1 MDGKVVLITGA
12 GRACGRAL
20 AEDFAAR
27 GAAVVVNDIDA
38 DGGRE
43 TVQRIEAAGG
53 AATFVQADVSVDA
66 EVEALVDRCLE
77 LHGLDDLA
85 IGNTVEQDDSA

>member
-27 GAAVVVNDIDA
+27 GAAVVVND
-38 DGGRE
+38 
-43 TVQRIEAAGG
+43 T
-53 AATFVQADVSVDA
+53 AT
-66 EVEALVDRCLE
+66 
-77 LHGLDDLA
+77 
-85 IGNTVEQDDSA
+85 